1 VSTWPFAVTA
11 AALATILLARKL
23 RDPIA
28 AVLLPLSVA
37 VIFICAWQY
46 SCDAMSYELP
56 LSDGTVRRIELF
68 PTPWQTL
75 VDNVQPIRDGTLLS
89 FSIMSVYRVAVG
101 FGIAAI
107 IGIPLGLWAGWYMR
121 SFQALNPLFQFLR
134 PISPIAWIPFAVLW
148 FGIKDSAAIFL
159 IGLSSF
165 FPIVTGTLTAV
176 RAIPGVYVRTAN
188 NYGIE
193 GFELFRR
200 VVFPAC
206 LPQIVTS
213 LRMALGIAW
222 MVIVAAEMIA
232 VDSGLGY
239 QIMDSRNASNYARV
253 AGAMVT
259 IGLIGVALDFA
270 MRRLEHLDQVRWGFS
285 RL

>member
-46 SCDAMSYELP
+46 SCDAMSYELQQ
-56 LSDGTVRRIELF
+56 SDGTVRRIELF

-239 QIMDSRNASNYARV
+239 QIMDSRNANNYARV

-259 IGLIGVALDFA
+259 IGLIGVALDFT

>member
-1 VSTWPFAVTA
+1 MSTWPFVATA

-37 VIFICAWQY
+37 VIFVCAWQY
-46 SCDAMSYELP
+46 SCDAMSYEIRQP
-56 LSDGTVRRIELF
+56 DGTMRRIEAF

-75 VDNVQPIRDGTLLS
+75 VDNVQPIRDGTLLR
-89 FSIMSVYRVAVG
+89 FSVMSVYRVTIG
-101 FGIAAI
+101 FGIAAC

-121 SFQALNPLFQFLR
+121 AFQALNPLLQFLR
-134 PISPIAWIPFAVLW
+134 PISPIAWIPFAILW
-148 FGIKDSAAIFL
+148 FGIKDASAIFL

-176 RAIPGVYVRTAN
+176 RGIPGVYVRTAN

-193 GFELFRR
+193 GLALFRR

-239 QIMDSRNASNYARV
+239 QIMDSRNANNYARV

-259 IGLIGVALDFA
+259 IGLIGVALDLV